1 VSADRRESTLEV
13 QRRLLEWCDEVH
25 LSAQVARLTAGI
37 THQDAAEVRTHCA
50 DVRAAVARGRS
61 VRWAE
66 ITGPEA
72 ILPSLL
78 G

>member
-25 LSAQVARLTAGI
+25 LSAKAARLTAGI

-50 DVRAAVARGRS
+50 DLRASVARGRS
-61 VRWAE
+61 VRWTE
-66 ITGPEA
+66 ITDPGA
-72 ILPSLL
+72 ILPPAL